1 MAYAYL
7 YNKIVS
13 HELEPGSAIVEQEI
27 SNSLGISRTPVREAL
42 KQLGAEGLVRII
54 PARGAFVSEIT
65 SQDVEEIFSLRE
77 MLEVWALK
85 VSLERMPEEEID
97 RVGNLLS
104 SLNENSSNDEF
115 YSIDR
120 ILHDL
125 IVRYCGNRRLV
136 AFLNTLNAQ
145 IERIRQISALL
156 PHRLEKSKREHL
168 AIIAAIKERDSEKA
182 CALLSEHIRNVKNS
196 CLEELKITQAN
207 RLLNEY

>member
-1 MAYAYL
+1 MAYSYL
-7 YNKIVS
+7 YTKIVS

-85 VSLERMPEEEID
+85 VGLEHMPEEEID
-97 RVGNLLS
+97 RVEKLLC
-104 SLNENSSNDEF
+104 SLNENCSNDKF

-120 ILHDL
+120 TLHDL
-125 IVRYCGNRRLV
+125 IVRYCGNRRLI

-145 IERIRQISALL
+145 IERTRHISALL
-156 PHRLEKSKREHL
+156 PHRLQKSKQEHL
-168 AIIAAIKERDSEKA
+168 AIIAAIKERNSDKA
-182 CALLSEHIRNVKNS
+182 CDLLSEHIRNVKKS
-196 CLEELKITQAN
+196 CLEEIKITQAN
-207 RLLNEY
+207 SLLNEH